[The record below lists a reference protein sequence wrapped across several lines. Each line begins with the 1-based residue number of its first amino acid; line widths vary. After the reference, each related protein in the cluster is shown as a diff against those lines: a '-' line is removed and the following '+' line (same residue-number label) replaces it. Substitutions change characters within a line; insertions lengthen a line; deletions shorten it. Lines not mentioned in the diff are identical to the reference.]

1 MYEGRVGFFSY
12 RRLSWLSCFS
22 LRLVWSFCSVP
33 SGWEKCCDERRNRHG
48 TPILTDVPRG
58 RRTRAAPS
66 FLIHPVGHT
75 GALMYEAAIRN

>member
-1 MYEGRVGFFSY
+1 
-12 RRLSWLSCFS
+12 
-22 LRLVWSFCSVP
+22 VP